1 MRWYQGLYW
10 KMFLVIWLVSLVGMS
25 SVYLLL
31 NSRLDNA
38 HKLEVLEARA
48 QGQARLMLE
57 RYERQDPDWKRAAGD
72 RHHRL
77 RLWLYSADGTIQLT
91 HWRLP
96 PPEPTLD
103 FELITASGRTYRVRV
118 PLPRDE
124 RHVGHLLGRLFSLQM
139 VLILLVSALS
149 GGVLSAL
156 VVRPIRRLSD
166 HVRDLHEHRDLS
178 LRADR
183 RLSER
188 HDEIGELTREFDQMA
203 DYVEQTLSARQQL
216 LQDVSHELRAPLA
229 RLQAAA
235 GLIEQRLTPDDPML
249 IRINR
254 ECERL
259 DALIGEILHS
269 SRQQQSRAGANF
281 SLTELCHE
289 LVEEVRL
296 RQPERPFRLELPND
310 EVSYNGERALLHRA
324 LQNGIE
330 NLLRH
335 TPASVPA
342 SLSLQTSFDGGVQLQ
357 LEDAGPGVDP
367 SLLPK
372 LFEPFVRGE
381 GNSGSGFGLG
391 MSIAKRAVEQMGG
404 EIKACNRPEGG
415 LVLRIWLPLAGRP
428 DVPGHRS

>member
-1 MRWYQGLYW
+1 MRVYQGLYW
-10 KMFLVIWLVSLVGMS
+10 KMFLVIWLVSLAGMS

-31 NSRLDNA
+31 NSRLDSA

-57 RYERQDPDWKRAAGD
+57 RYEQQDPEWKRADGG
-72 RHHRL
+72 RHRL
-77 RLWLYSADGTIQLT
+77 RIWLYSADGAEQLT
-91 HWRLP
+91 HWRRP

-103 FELITASGRTYRVRV
+103 FELTTASGRVYQARV

-124 RHVGHLLGRLFSLQM
+124 RHAEHLLERLFSLQM

-183 RLSER
+183 RLSAR
-188 HDEIGELTREFDQMA
+188 RDEIGELTREFDRMA

-235 GLIEQRLTPDDPML
+235 GLLEQRLTRDDPL
-249 IRINR
+249 LQRIER
-254 ECERL
+254 ECDRL
-259 DALIGEILHS
+259 NSLIGEILAY
-269 SRQQQSRAGANF
+269 SRAGQQAVTDESF
-281 SLTELCHE
+281 TLQGVADELMAD
-289 LVEEVRL
+289 LRL
-296 RQPERPFRLELPND
+296 RQPERPFSVQLED
-310 EVSYNGERALLHRA
+310 EGLCYPRGRSQLLCA

-330 NLLRH
+330 NAVRH
-335 TPASVPA
+335 TDPGVALT
-342 SLSLQTSFDGGVQLQ
+342 LSIRRLA
-357 LEDAGPGVDP
+357 DAVELRLRDYGPGVAPD
-367 SLLPK
+367 LLTQ
-372 LFEPFVRGE
+372 LFTPFVRGQAA
-381 GNSGSGFGLG
+381 SADGFGLG
-391 MSIAKRAVEQMGG
+391 MSIALNAIDQLGG
-404 EIKACNRPEGG
+404 QVDAHNHPQGG
-415 LVLRIWLPLAGRP
+415 LELIIRLPL
-428 DVPGHRS
+428 D